1 MSLKILLGSFS
12 LSKIPKIFSIYN
24 VDHLLFSMLVSIFSK
39 RDINRTMNI
48 PYYSWICYNVLVL
61 ESVFGAREK
70 YDNKL
75 HHKPNL
81 EYNTLLPIIK
91 RSKKKMSK

>member
-1 MSLKILLGSFS
+1 MLLGSFS

-39 RDINRTMNI
+39 RDTNWTMRL

-61 ESVFGAREK
+61 ESVFVGREK

-81 EYNTLLPIIK
+81 EYNTLSPIIRK
-91 RSKKKMSK
+91 SSKKKDVCK